1 MGVKLNQIIAIAN
14 GKKAAATAAIT
25 EIYKVLQKPDLFGG
39 FTRVYQP
46 NDDEGEKLPSES
58 KIVQQTVA
66 ANLRAAQEQLVELF
80 DTIATQEV
88 ANCEAKADIV
98 VGGTTLATQV
108 PVSLMLFLEKQ
119 VDNMKALI
127 SKLPVLSTDTNWK
140 VSESDPNIH
149 VTDTVTTTRTKK
161 VPKAFVKAAATDKH
175 PAQVD
180 VFTEDIIVGNWNKV
194 EMSSAV
200 RISTRDA
207 MLKKVDSLREA
218 IKMAREEANSIEV
231 KKIEIGKKIT
241 DFVFGG

>member
-1 MGVKLNQIIAIAN
+1 MPKLNQIIAIAN

-66 ANLRAAQEQLVELF
+66 ANLRAAQDELIELF
-80 DTIATQEV
+80 NVIATQEV
-88 ANCEAKADIV
+88 ANCEAKADITV
-98 VGGTTLATQV
+98 NGQVLATQV

-119 VDNMKALI
+119 IDNIKALI

-161 VPKAFVKAAATDKH
+161 VPRAFVKAVATDKH

-218 IKMAREEANSIEV
+218 LKMAREEANSIEV

-241 DFVFGG
+241 DFVFGS

>member
-1 MGVKLNQIIAIAN
+1 MTKLNQIIAVAN
-14 GKKAAATAAIT
+14 GKKAASTAAIA

-66 ANLRAAQEQLVELF
+66 SNLLAAQEQLVELF

-88 ANCEAKADIV
+88 ANCEAKANIV
-98 VGGTTLATQV
+98 VNGQTLAENV

-149 VTDTVTTTRTKK
+149 VTETVVTTRTKK
-161 VPKAFVKAAATDKH
+161 VPKAFMKAPATDKH

-231 KKIEIGKKIT
+231 KKIEVGKKIT